1 MSSSST
7 TSFSSSQ
14 SLKKITPTKPLDIQ
28 GDILKGIVSGLTYY
42 AIDSYLIK
50 NSNQNQSIG
59 TSASIALSSFATSQ
73 MTTQLPDLSQYI
85 PLTSLG
91 NGKMLSQRIIEV
103 GINTGSSYAV
113 NQYLLNNNSYLS
125 RADTMGSV
133 KTIAVLLASDVMG
146 ELAKDLFNGSKLG
159 YLS

>member
-14 SLKKITPTKPLDIQ
+14 SLKKITPTQPLDIQ